1 MKETETMETVKHKPM
16 RLPAEWEPHSFTQL
30 TWPGEESDWAYMID
44 EVEECYVRLAEA
56 IALREPLLIVADD
69 IGCVRRKLGASL
81 ASKARLFACPT
92 NDTWARDHG
101 AITTLDGDGSPIVND
116 FQFNGWGLKFPANK
130 DNLITRRLAN
140 GVLCGVRYRDAM
152 RMVLEGGSIDSDGRG
167 AILTTSCCLL
177 SDNRNGF
184 TSKQDAEDMLRGHF
198 ACDRVLWLDYGELIG
213 DDTDGHVDTLA
224 RFAPDDTIVYVG
236 RPKDPSDA
244 QSASLVK
251 MEEQVLQFT
260 TSCGKPY
267 RTVALPC
274 PPPIFDKDDGTR
286 LPATYANFY
295 FVNGAI
301 LMPTYGV
308 ETDAEAVG
316 IMSEAFPTFDVVPID
331 CRALIRQHGSL
342 HCSTMQYPQGIK
354 L

>member
-1 MKETETMETVKHKPM
+1 MTKTMHKPA
-16 RLPAEWEPHSFTQL
+16 RLPAEWEAHSFTQL

-56 IALREPLLIVADD
+56 IAQREPLLIVADD
-69 IGCVRRKLGASL
+69 AGRVRKKMGVAL
-81 ASKARLFACPT
+81 AAKVRLFECPT

-116 FQFNGWGLKFPANK
+116 FQFNGWGLKFAANK
-130 DNLITRRLAN
+130 DNLITRRLVRSVLGGLRYQDAS
-140 GVLCGVRYRDAM
+140 GV
-152 RMVLEGGSIDSDGRG
+152 VLEGGSIESDGRG
-167 AILTTSCCLL
+167 TILTTSCCLL

-184 TSKQDAEDMLRGHF
+184 ATKHEAEEMLRSHF
-198 ACDRVLWLDYGELIG
+198 ACNRVLWLDYGELIG

-224 RFAPDDTIVYVG
+224 RFAPCDTIVYVG
-236 RPKDPSDA
+236 TPKDASDA
-244 QSASLVK
+244 QSVPLAR
-251 MEEQVLQFT
+251 MEEQILQFT
-260 TSCGKPY
+260 TSCGQPY
-267 RTVALPC
+267 RTVSLPC

-295 FVNGAI
+295 FVSGAI
-301 LMPTYGV
+301 LMPTYDV

-316 IMSEAFPTFDVVPID
+316 KMSEAFPAFEVVPVD

-342 HCSTMQYPQGIK
+342 HCSTMQYPQGVK

>member
-1 MKETETMETVKHKPM
+1 MMEKVKHKPM

-30 TWPGEESDWAYMID
+30 TWPGAESCWAYMNMMD
-44 EVEECYVRLAEA
+44 EIEECYVCMVDA
-56 IALREPLLIVADD
+56 IVRREPLLIVADD
-69 IGCVRRKLGASL
+69 AEDVRRKLGASL
-81 ASKARLFACPT
+81 ASKVRLFTCPT

-101 AITTLDGDGSPIVND
+101 AITTLDDDGCPTVND

-130 DNLITRRLAN
+130 DNLITRRLVRGAL
-140 GVLCGVRYRDAM
+140 GGVRYRDAM
-152 RMVLEGGSIDSDGRG
+152 DVVLEGGSIDSDGRG
-167 AILTTSCCLL
+167 TILTTSSCLL

-184 TSKQDAEDMLRGHF
+184 TSKLEAEEALSRHF
-198 ACDRVLWLDYGELIG
+198 ALDRVLWLDHGELIG

-224 RFAPDDTIVYVG
+224 RFAPGDTIVYVG

-244 QSASLVK
+244 QAASLAK
-251 MEEQVLQFT
+251 MEEQILQFT
-260 TSCGKPY
+260 TSGGKPY
-267 RTVALPC
+267 RVVALPC

-301 LMPTYGV
+301 LLPTYGV

-316 IMSEAFPTFDVVPID
+316 IMSEAFPAFEVVPVD
-331 CRALIRQHGSL
+331 CRALIRQYGSL
-342 HCSTMQYPQGIK
+342 HCSTMQYPQGVK